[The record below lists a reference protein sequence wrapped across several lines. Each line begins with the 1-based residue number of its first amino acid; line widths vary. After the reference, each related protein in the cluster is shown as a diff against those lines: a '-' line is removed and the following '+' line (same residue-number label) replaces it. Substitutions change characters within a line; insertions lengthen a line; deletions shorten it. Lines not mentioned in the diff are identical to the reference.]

1 MECEREFVELLI
13 ERFQIELRK
22 QDRSGIYGLTQRKIA
37 YNSNKIEGSTLSEQH
52 TASLFDTGS
61 LKANGEIIRAKDVEE
76 MTGHFAMFNHML
88 KTLEEPLSEK
98 LIKEFHHNL
107 KSGVFEDMVN
117 GYLVGEFKNRR
128 NWIGIYETTPPE
140 NVEKEIKGLLEE
152 YDVNKIHT
160 LKEITD
166 FHAKYEMI
174 HPFQD
179 GNGRTGRI
187 IAFGE
192 CLRSRIMPFVVQ
204 DKNKEEYLYA
214 LRDYHEG
221 NKKSLYVFFEKEQ
234 NSYFFDEARDAVLPC
249 LNKGIDIHITEAKK
263 QRDNMKSKTIQI
275 QKELKKTNSKER

>member
-52 TASLFDTGS
+52 TASLFETGS

-107 KSGVFEDMVN
+107 KSGVFEDMAN
-117 GYLVGEFKNRR
+117 GYLVGEFKTRR

-140 NVEKEIKGLLEE
+140 NVEKEIKRLLEE
-152 YDVNKIHT
+152 YGVNKIHT

-192 CLRSRIMPFVVQ
+192 CLRSRVMPFVVQ

-214 LRDYHEG
+214 LRDYREG

-263 QRDNMKSKTIQI
+263 QHDNMKSKTIQI
-275 QKELKKTNSKER
+275 QKELKKTDSKER